1 MRPNILMVDDAK
13 ALRLLVEKAL
23 SPFDCEVREATNG
36 FNALFA
42 MEKTMP
48 DLILLDV
55 SMPIMTG
62 LQMLTMMRSNPTLKD
77 IPVIMLTS
85 RADHLILPQL
95 TALGISGMLLKPFNE
110 VALIEKI
117 KTVIKLK
124 PVKAVK
130 VKKA

>member
-1 MRPNILMVDDAK
+1 MVDDAK

-23 SPFDCEVREATNG
+23 GAFDCEVREATNG

-42 MEKTMP
+42 MEQAMP

-62 LQMLTMMRSNPTLKD
+62 HQMLTMMRSNPTLKSV
-77 IPVIMLTS
+77 PVIMLTS

-110 VALIEKI
+110 AALIEKI
-117 KTVIKLK
+117 QTVIKLK
-124 PVKAVK
+124 PAKPAK
-130 VKKA
+130 TK